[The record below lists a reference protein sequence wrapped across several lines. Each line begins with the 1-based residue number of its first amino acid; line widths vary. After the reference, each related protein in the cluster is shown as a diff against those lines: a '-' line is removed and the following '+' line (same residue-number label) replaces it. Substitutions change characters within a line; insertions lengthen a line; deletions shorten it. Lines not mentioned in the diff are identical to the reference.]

1 MPIEIDG
8 TTFFRSA
15 EVSEMTGVSKSTIHR
30 WLNDGIIPQAR
41 FRDRNGWV
49 LFTEE
54 DIQRIKDEARIT
66 EINMDES
73 VIRTEM

>member
-15 EVSEMTGVSKSTIHR
+15 EVSAMTGVSKSTIHR
-30 WLNDGIIPQAR
+30 WLKDGVIPLAR

-49 LFTEE
+49 LFTEK
-54 DIQRIKDEARIT
+54 DIDSIKTEASIT
-66 EINMDES
+66 CIDLD
-73 VIRTEM
+73 V

>member
-1 MPIEIDG
+1 MPLQLDG
-8 TTFFRSA
+8 NVYFRSM

-30 WLNDGIIPQAR
+30 WMREGIIPQAR

-54 DIQRIKDEARIT
+54 DIDRIRAEARIT
-66 EINMDES
+66 VVKTNETS
-73 VIRTEM
+73 V